1 MADIKEASS
10 AERSIKAK
18 TFRFKFS
25 EKICDL
31 LLQFSQQY
39 KFDSKDD
46 FKENWNVWTSE
57 NHDEICNEQQRLE
70 ELGYVGDII
79 TKMYKSVR
87 YYYCKKHMK
96 HPDVQDKRRKYISKN
111 KNFIE
116 LIDMFIKRQ
125 CDNQSHG
132 DFIIFNCKPS
142 DGWKIFQELF
152 DKQIHDEIL
161 RVIRENN
168 SISQDDALTKIKKT
182 FNNRYF
188 INIRSQAC

>member
-1 MADIKEASS
+1 MADIKEETI
-10 AERSIKAK
+10 ERSIKAK

-31 LLQFSQQY
+31 LLDFSQQY
-39 KFDSKDD
+39 KFDSADD

-70 ELGYVGDII
+70 ALGYVGNIL

-96 HPDVQDKRRKYISKN
+96 HTDVQDKRRKYISTN

-125 CDNQSHG
+125 CDNQSHA
-132 DFIIFNCKPS
+132 DYIIFNCKPS
-142 DGWKIFQELF
+142 DGWKTFQELF
-152 DKQIHDEIL
+152 DKQINDEIL
-161 RVIRENN
+161 RVIYENN
-168 SISQDDALTKIKKT
+168 FISQDDALIKIKKT

-188 INIRSQAC
+188 INIRSQTC